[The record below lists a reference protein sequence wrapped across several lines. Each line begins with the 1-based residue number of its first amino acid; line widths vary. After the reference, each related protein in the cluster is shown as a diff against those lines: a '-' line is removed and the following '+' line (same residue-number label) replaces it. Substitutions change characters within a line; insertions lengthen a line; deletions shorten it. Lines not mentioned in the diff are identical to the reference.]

1 MANTTWNLDTA
12 HSEIQFK
19 VKHMMIATVTGAF
32 KNFTASVSSNGDDF
46 DQATV
51 AFSAEIASIDTGNE
65 QRDAHLRSADFFD
78 AEQFPNLV
86 FSDGIIQKKGD
97 DYVLKGTLTIK
108 DIAHPVSLDVE
119 FGGIGT
125 DPWGNTKAG
134 FTLSGKINR
143 KYWGLNWN
151 AALETGGVLVS
162 EDVRLQGEIQLAK
175 A

>member
-1 MANTTWNLDTA
+1 MATTAWNLDTA

-19 VKHMMIATVTGAF
+19 VRHMMIATVTGAF
-32 KNFTASVSSNGDDF
+32 KSFSASVASNGDDF
-46 DQATV
+46 DQASV
-51 AFSAEIASIDTGNE
+51 SFSAAIASIDTGNE

-78 AEQFPNLV
+78 AEQFPELV
-86 FSDGIIQKKGD
+86 FSNGTLQKKGD
-97 DYVLKGTLTIK
+97 DYTLNGTLTIK
-108 DIAHPVSLDVE
+108 DVSHPVSLQVE
-119 FGGIGT
+119 FGGVGT

-134 FTLSGKINR
+134 FTISGKINR
-143 KYWGLNWN
+143 KDWGLNWN